1 MPRSVKMLTALA
13 VALLLGAAPA
23 RAQSV
28 QITPF
33 VGYAFGGSVRDAVLD
48 ESRSFDAA
56 LDYGGTLS
64 FPIGE
69 SWRFEL
75 LYSRQETKL
84 AGGLGSSFDVTIE
97 RYMGGFQ
104 EEKGEGNVRWFGTV
118 WFGATRFV
126 PGLGGYDSDDEVRRR
141 RRPRRQDL
149 PGEERGPAPRGPRLL
164 HPGQGRGRRLLRERD
179 VPLRLLRHRP
189 VAGRRERRADPGLLG
204 VPLPAQRTEARK
216 RSIAGQPSGLSSSCL
231 KKT

>member
-1 MPRSVKMLTALA
+1 MPAALA

-33 VGYAFGGSVRDAVLD
+33 VGYAFGGSVRDTVLE

-104 EEKGEGNVRWFGTV
+104 EEKGEGNVRWFGTF
-118 WFGATRFV
+118 WLGATRFV
-126 PGLGGYDSDDEVRRR
+126 PGLGGYDSKTKFGAALGLGVKTF
-141 RRPRRQDL
+141 PVKNV
-149 PGEERGPAPRGPRLL
+149 G
-164 HPGQGRGRRLLRERD
+164 
-179 VPLRLLRHRP
+179 LRL
-189 VAGRRERRADPGLLG
+189 
-204 VPLPAQRTEARK
+204 EARGFYTLVK
-216 RSIAGQPSGLSSSCL
+216 GEGGAFCANGTCLFAFSGTGLWQGDVSAGLIL
-231 KKT
+231 AF

>member
-13 VALLLGAAPA
+13 AALLLGATAA

-104 EEKGEGNVRWFGTV
+104 EEKGDERLRWFGTV

-126 PGLGGYDSDDEVRRR
+126 PGLGGYDSTTKFGAAVG
-141 RRPRRQDL
+141 L
-149 PGEERGPAPRGPRLL
+149 GVKTFPAKNVG
-164 HPGQGRGRRLLRERD
+164 
-179 VPLRLLRHRP
+179 LRL
-189 VAGRRERRADPGLLG
+189 
-204 VPLPAQRTEARK
+204 EARGFYTLVK
-216 RSIAGQPSGLSSSCL
+216 GEGGAFCASGTCLFAFSGTGLWQGDVSAGLIL
-231 KKT
+231 AF

>member
-1 MPRSVKMLTALA
+1 MPRSVMMPAALA
-13 VALLLGAAPA
+13 LALLLGSAEA

-33 VGYAFGGSVRDAVLD
+33 VGYAFGGSVRDTVLD

-56 LDYGGTLS
+56 LAYGGSLS
-64 FPIGE
+64 FPISE

-84 AGGLGSSFDVTIE
+84 SGEGLSPSFDVTIE
-97 RYMGGFQ
+97 RYLAGFQ

-126 PGLGGYDSDDEVRRR
+126 PGLGGYDSETKF
-141 RRPRRQDL
+141 
-149 PGEERGPAPRGPRLL
+149 G
-164 HPGQGRGRRLLRERD
+164 
-179 VPLRLLRHRP
+179 
-189 VAGRRERRADPGLLG
+189 AGVGLG
-204 VPLPAQRTEARK
+204 VKTFPVKNVGLRFEARGLYTLVK
-216 RSIAGQPSGLSSSCL
+216 GDGGVLCANGTCLFAFSGNGLWQGDVSVGL
-231 KKT
+231 ILAF

>member
-1 MPRSVKMLTALA
+1 VPRSVKMLTALA

-33 VGYAFGGSVRDAVLD
+33 VGYAFGGSVRDTVLE

-64 FPIGE
+64 FPISE

-84 AGGLGSSFDVTIE
+84 AGGLGPSFDVTIE
-97 RYMGGFQ
+97 RYLGGFQ
-104 EEKGEGNVRWFGTV
+104 EEKGDERVRWFGTV

-126 PGLGGYDSDDEVRRR
+126 PGLGGFDSETKFGAGVGLGVKTF
-141 RRPRRQDL
+141 PVKNV
-149 PGEERGPAPRGPRLL
+149 G
-164 HPGQGRGRRLLRERD
+164 
-179 VPLRLLRHRP
+179 LRL
-189 VAGRRERRADPGLLG
+189 
-204 VPLPAQRTEARK
+204 EARGFYTLVK
-216 RSIAGQPSGLSSSCL
+216 GEGGAFCANGTCLFAFSGTGLWQGDVSAGLIL
-231 KKT
+231 AF

>member
-33 VGYAFGGSVRDAVLD
+33 VGYAFGGSVRDTVLE

-64 FPIGE
+64 FPISE

-84 AGGLGSSFDVTIE
+84 AGGLGPSFDVTIE
-97 RYMGGFQ
+97 RYLGGFQ
-104 EEKGEGNVRWFGTV
+104 EEKGDERVRWFGTV
-118 WFGATRFV
+118 WFGATRFI
-126 PGLGGYDSDDEVRRR
+126 PGLGGFDSETKFGAGVGLGVKTF
-141 RRPRRQDL
+141 PVKNV
-149 PGEERGPAPRGPRLL
+149 G
-164 HPGQGRGRRLLRERD
+164 
-179 VPLRLLRHRP
+179 LRL
-189 VAGRRERRADPGLLG
+189 
-204 VPLPAQRTEARK
+204 EARGFYTLVK
-216 RSIAGQPSGLSSSCL
+216 GEGGAFCANGTCLFAFSGTGLWQGDVSAGLIL
-231 KKT
+231 AF

>member
-1 MPRSVKMLTALA
+1 VPRSVKMLTALA
-13 VALLLGAAPA
+13 AALLLGATAA
-23 RAQSV
+23 QAQSV

-33 VGYAFGGSVRDAVLD
+33 VGYAFGGSVRDTVLE

-64 FPIGE
+64 FPMSE
-69 SWRFEL
+69 HWRFEL
-75 LYSRQETKL
+75 LYSRQATKL

-126 PGLGGYDSDDEVRRR
+126 PGLGGYDSETKFGAGVG
-141 RRPRRQDL
+141 L
-149 PGEERGPAPRGPRLL
+149 GVKTFPAKNVG
-164 HPGQGRGRRLLRERD
+164 
-179 VPLRLLRHRP
+179 LRL
-189 VAGRRERRADPGLLG
+189 
-204 VPLPAQRTEARK
+204 EARGFYTLVK
-216 RSIAGQPSGLSSSCL
+216 GEGGAFCANGTCLFAFSGTGLWQGDVSAGLIL
-231 KKT
+231 AF